1 MFTKWNEI
9 DRIFGTMNHFRN
21 KMNLIFDDLE
31 EGQQYLG
38 RKAIW
43 PKTNFYD
50 DGDNIIVRFQVP
62 GVSEDDIN
70 LQIHNNLLSITGT
83 RKPLLLEGYTVLRE
97 ERLVDNFSRSFT
109 LPVEIDA
116 EKTSALLKNGILTL
130 KLAKAKTAIPK
141 KINVKA
147 E

>member
-1 MFTKWNEI
+1 MFSKLNDM
-9 DRIFGTMNHFRN
+9 DRIFGTMDNFRN
-21 KMNLIFDDLE
+21 QMNRFFEDLE
-31 EGQQYLG
+31 GGQQYIG
-38 RKAIW
+38 RKTIW

-62 GVSEDDIN
+62 GVYEEDIN
-70 LQIHNNLLSITGT
+70 LQIHNNLLSITGN

-97 ERLVDNFSRSFT
+97 ERLIDNFSRSFT

-116 EKTSALLKNGILTL
+116 EKTNAVLKNGILTL
-130 KLAKAKTAIPK
+130 RLAKAQAARPK
-141 KINVKA
+141 KIIVKA

>member
-1 MFTKWNEI
+1 MFTKWNEM
-9 DRIFGTMNHFRN
+9 DRIFGTMNNFRN
-21 KMNLIFDDLE
+21 QMNRFFEDLE
-31 EGQQYLG
+31 GGQQYLG

-62 GVSEDDIN
+62 GVFEDDIN
-70 LQIHNNLLSITGT
+70 LQIHNNLLSIIGT
-83 RKPLLLEGYTVLRE
+83 RKPPLLEGYTVLRE

-109 LPVEIDA
+109 LPVEIEA
-116 EKTSALLKNGILTL
+116 EKTSAVLKNGILTL
-130 KLAKAKTAIPK
+130 KLAKAHAAKPK
-141 KINVKA
+141 KIIVKA

>member
-1 MFTKWNEI
+1 MFTKLNDM
-9 DRIFGTMNHFRN
+9 DRIVGTMDNFRN
-21 KMNLIFDDLE
+21 QMNRFFADLE
-31 EGQQYLG
+31 GGQQRLG
-38 RKAIW
+38 RKPIW

-62 GVSEDDIN
+62 GVYEEDIN

-97 ERLVDNFSRSFT
+97 ERLIDNFSRSFT

-116 EKTSALLKNGILTL
+116 EKTNAVLKNGILTL
-130 KLAKAKTAIPK
+130 KLAKAQVARPK
-141 KINVKA
+141 KIIVKA

>member
-1 MFTKWNEI
+1 MFTKWNDM
-9 DRIFGTMNHFRN
+9 DRIFGTMDNFRN
-21 KMNLIFDDLE
+21 QMNRFFEDLE

-62 GVSEDDIN
+62 GVYEEDIN
-70 LQIHNNLLSITGT
+70 LQIHNNLLSITGM
-83 RKPLLLEGYTVLRE
+83 RKPILLEGYTVLRE
-97 ERLVDNFSRSFT
+97 ERLIDNFSRSFT

-116 EKTSALLKNGILTL
+116 EKTNAVLKNGILTL
-130 KLAKAKTAIPK
+130 KLTKAQAARPK
-141 KINVKA
+141 KIIVKA